1 MSMRVAARAFCSAR
15 AAPKRASQTVSKL
28 AEIMGG
34 EHAATTRSTRLP
46 AGDVLRL
53 IDLAAAR
60 TAIGHFAGEDGRLAP
75 GSGCVTLSFDRVDLM
90 VPILQGDLLQFNA
103 RMLSVGTSSMV
114 VQVDGKKR
122 DRHTRKWVPTSC
134 SLVTFVAVGPDKRP
148 TPVAPLN

>member
-1 MSMRVAARAFCSAR
+1 MRAAARAFCTAR

-34 EHAATTRSTRLP
+34 EQAATTRSKRLP

-60 TAIGHFAGEDGRLAP
+60 TSISHFAGDDGRLAP
-75 GSGCVTLSFDRVDLM
+75 GSGCVTLSFDRVDLL

-103 RMLSVGTSSMV
+103 RMLRVGTSSMV

-122 DRHTRKWVPTSC
+122 DRHTREWIPTSC
-134 SLVTFVAVGPDKRP
+134 WLAK
-148 TPVAPLN
+148 VAPR